1 LFLKDLWNF
10 DVLSCKWI
18 EVLVVRIMV
27 FGTTIAIGLIK
38 PQNYSSTYC
47 RLKTNLQIALDVFQ
61 EIEQNLVRIK
71 RALWVGGMF
80 AIGTAPVFLYMSAD
94 LPTPPLR
101 QSAIYF
107 LLVLS
112 SYLMYGS
119 FTYRKLVYLNRY
131 FRLEQRFL
139 HHHQAEDGL
148 WQTLGNPE
156 NLWSPSYTFQFL
168 RAELQRYLPDNT
180 VAMKPSSKW
189 RILQRKKTP
198 HPLLPAEHFDQTL
211 GQLCLPWIN
220 LSLAFWA
227 SMAWIM
233 YRTPGRIPDLIWQN
247 YEGWFVA
254 SVLVLVLAFGFE
266 MWGIYNRI
274 RLYRLFPL
282 LQKGMA
288 GFAMDV
294 LQTVPNLLPDWSS
307 PLDQLRDKKELE
319 VLHLQQI
326 GKKKTSVPTRRPKP
340 ERRQLRVVPTEKKAP
355 IATFQ
360 PEQVPNL
367 FIPLDVL
374 LTLPTAEVSL
384 EPEPNSFSEHFTL
397 SVTPEKTLQPVPE
410 AEPDTEV
417 QNLAFEMDDEPD
429 TMTDD
434 WLPVPVFGGKPMPIP
449 QVVAEEWP
457 RIPERRW
464 GDSLSMKEPL
474 VHNEA
479 SNPREV
485 LFIGKLSA
493 NAAGQAVITMQPIG
507 QGDQLANP
515 ISVLPEGEP
524 DLERQLPSFSSLA
537 DWV

>member
-1 LFLKDLWNF
+1 
-10 DVLSCKWI
+10 
-18 EVLVVRIMV
+18 M
-27 FGTTIAIGLIK
+27 
-38 PQNYSSTYC
+38 
-47 RLKTNLQIALDVFQ
+47 KTNLQIALDAFQ

-80 AIGTAPVFLYMSAD
+80 AVGTAPIFLYMSAD

-131 FRLEQRFL
+131 IRLEQRFL

-156 NLWSPSYTFQFL
+156 HLWSPSYTFQFL
-168 RAELQRYLPDNT
+168 RAELQRYLPDNSAAT
-180 VAMKPSSKW
+180 KSPDKW
-189 RILQRKKTP
+189 WRLQRRKTP
-198 HPLLPAEHFDQTL
+198 HPLLPTEHFDQTL

-227 SMAWIM
+227 SMVWIM
-233 YRTPGRIPDLIWQN
+233 YRTPARIPDLIWQN
-247 YEGWFVA
+247 YAGWFAA
-254 SVLVLVLAFGFE
+254 SVLVLVLALGFE
-266 MWGIYNRI
+266 VWGIYNRI
-274 RLYRLFPL
+274 RLYRSFPL
-282 LQKGMA
+282 LQKGMTS
-288 GFAMDV
+288 FAMDV

-307 PLDQLRDKKELE
+307 PIDQLEDKKEVE
-319 VLHLQQI
+319 VLHLQHI
-326 GKKKTSVPTRRPKP
+326 GKTKISVPTRRSKP
-340 ERRQLRVVPTEKKAP
+340 EHRQLRVVSAEKKVP
-355 IATFQ
+355 VATPQ
-360 PEQVPNL
+360 PEEVPNL

-384 EPEPNSFSEHFTL
+384 EPEPNSLSEHFTL
-397 SVTPEKTLQPVPE
+397 SVTPEKTLPSVPE

-417 QNLAFEMDDEPD
+417 QHWVFEMDEEPD

-449 QVVAEEWP
+449 QAVAEEWP
-457 RIPERRW
+457 RIPERHW
-464 GDSLSMKEPL
+464 GDSLSTKKPIL
-474 VHNEA
+474 PHEA
-479 SNPREV
+479 SNPKEV

-493 NAAGQAVITMQPIG
+493 NAAGQAVITMQPIS
-507 QGDQLANP
+507 QGDHLANP
-515 ISVLPEGEP
+515 PSLLPEIEP
-524 DLERQLPSFSSLA
+524 DPERQLPSFSSLA
-537 DWV
+537 DLV